1 MHRTPEQDLVR
12 LRKQAEAFAEQRGE
26 RPSTAHLLFVVA
38 EEGGLA
44 KGLLDERR
52 IDGRAIAAAL
62 RVVTDDEADAVAKAV
77 GRAREFAGRQLRG
90 VGPERGGTDPSLV
103 LLHALCQEQ
112 KSASYR
118 FLQQVGVDIAR
129 LRSTVLQYATGVTAP
144 RRVVEPQVS
153 ARPVLASP
161 LRSPAAAPIAPPL
174 GNAFSDPAS
183 RRAETNASRL
193 APPASRPPTQL
204 TLPKPTKRAAR
215 PTSKPLVGVS
225 GSPVSHPPV
234 DAAPP
239 AATPNAFAKN
249 SAPSPASRTDAS
261 PAKPSVATKER
272 AAKGTSAFDAQKYPR
287 LAAFATPAPD
297 EVLCLGRDREL
308 GRLVELLHKKN
319 GHHALVVG
327 DAAVGK
333 STVLRAL
340 GQGLRAFCIDA
351 NALLAAAPA
360 RGQLTATLRDL
371 EKEAETFANGAPMVL
386 LVDDAAALFTS
397 EAEAETSAALRKLA
411 APQVSWVLALGTAE
425 AKRIGDRDPAL
436 LRQFGVVELGE
447 LDLETSIAAVKTLV
461 DQLAAHHRVTYEA
474 DALED
479 AVRWTARWVSEK
491 RNPEKS
497 LVLLDRAGART
508 KLLGRDTVTRAVVAK
523 ALSEDSKVPVERLLE
538 SDGER
543 LLALE
548 NHVGKILVGHEAPLT
563 KIADILRRNA
573 SGFRSGRP
581 IGSFLLLGPT
591 GVGKT
596 ECAKALA
603 EVLFGS
609 ERAMTRID
617 LSEYSEPH
625 SVARLFGAPPGYV
638 GHEAGG
644 QLTDAIGR
652 RPYQLVLLDEVEK
665 AHRDV
670 LLAFL
675 QVFDEGRLTDGRGRV
690 VDFSNTVILLTSN
703 LGADS
708 YSKKRTSRV
717 GFGAIGES
725 TDDVDADRDAEV
737 VAAARRALAP
747 ELYNRL
753 DEVLVFA
760 PLARDSVREVARRM
774 LAKTAASLFAEKGV
788 ELDVSDHAIDAL
800 LDLGGYDPSLG
811 ARPMRRTIA
820 REVEARLANLVLGGQ
835 LKRGDVALLEA
846 SRGKIVVDVVRG
858 DPKSRSLS
866 A

>member
-12 LRKQAEAFAEQRGE
+12 LRKQAEALAEQRGE

-62 RVVTDDEADAVAKAV
+62 RVVTDDEGDAVAKAV
-77 GRAREFAGRQLRG
+77 ARAREFAGRQLRG
-90 VGPERGGTDPSLV
+90 VGPERGGTDPALV

-144 RRVVEPQVS
+144 RRMVEPQVS

-161 LRSPAAAPIAPPL
+161 VRSPGAAPGSIAPPL
-174 GNAFSDPAS
+174 GS
-183 RRAETNASRL
+183 ASRL
-193 APPASRPPTQL
+193 APPGSRPPQQL

-215 PTSKPLVGVS
+215 PTAKPLVGVS
-225 GSPVSHPPV
+225 GSPVSHPTPLDV
-234 DAAPP
+234 AAEGPSAAPAT
-239 AATPNAFAKN
+239 AAT
-249 SAPSPASRTDAS
+249 
-261 PAKPSVATKER
+261 KPPVATKER
-272 AAKGTSAFDAQKYPR
+272 ATKGTGAFDAQKYPR
-287 LAAFATPAPD
+287 LAAFATPAPGD
-297 EVLCLGRDREL
+297 VLCLGRDREL

-371 EKEAETFANGAPMVL
+371 EKEAEALADGAPIVL

-397 EAEAETSAALRKLA
+397 EAEAETSAALRKLT

-425 AKRIGDRDPAL
+425 AKRVADRDPAL

-447 LDLETSIAAVKTLV
+447 LDLETSIAAVKALV
-461 DQLAAHHRVTYEA
+461 GQLATHHRVTYEA
-474 DALED
+474 EALED

-508 KLLGRDTVTRAVVAK
+508 KLLGRETVTRAVVAK
-523 ALSEDSKVPVERLLE
+523 ALAEDSKVPVERLLE

-548 NHVGKILVGHEAPLT
+548 EHVGKILVGHEAPLA

-644 QLTDAIGR
+644 QLTDAIGK

-725 TDDVDADRDAEV
+725 SDEQDADRDAEV
-737 VAAARRALAP
+737 VAAARRVLAP

-760 PLARDSVREVARRM
+760 PLARDAVREVARRM

-788 ELDVSDHAIDAL
+788 ELDVSDAAVDAL
-800 LDLGGYDPSLG
+800 LDLGGYDPALG

-820 REVEARLANLVLGGQ
+820 REVEARLANLVLGGR

-858 DPKSRSLS
+858 GAVCTLS

>member
-44 KGLLDERR
+44 KGLLEERR

-144 RRVVEPQVS
+144 RRMVEPQAS

-161 LRSPAAAPIAPPL
+161 LRSPTASAPL
-174 GNAFSDPAS
+174 GNAFSDPA

-215 PTSKPLVGVS
+215 PTSKPVVGVS
-225 GSPVSHPPV
+225 GSPVSHPPPL
-234 DAAPP
+234 DAPP
-239 AATPNAFAKN
+239 AAAPNAFAKN

-261 PAKPSVATKER
+261 PAKPPVATKER
-272 AAKGTSAFDAQKYPR
+272 ATKGTSTFDAQKYPR

-644 QLTDAIGR
+644 QLTDAIGK

-690 VDFSNTVILLTSN
+690 VDFSNTVVLLTSN

-725 TDDVDADRDAEV
+725 TDDADADRDAEV

-820 REVEARLANLVLGGQ
+820 REVEARLANLVLGGH

>member
-12 LRKQAEAFAEQRGE
+12 LRKQAEALAEQRGE

-77 GRAREFAGRQLRG
+77 ARAREFAGRQLRG
-90 VGPERGGTDPSLV
+90 VGPERGGTDPALV

-144 RRVVEPQVS
+144 RRVVEPQVT

-161 LRSPAAAPIAPPL
+161 LRTPNTTALPPGPSAPTL
-174 GNAFSDPAS
+174 GSAFPSA
-183 RRAETNASRL
+183 RRAGSENASRL
-193 APPASRPPTQL
+193 APPASRPPQQL
-204 TLPKPTKRAAR
+204 TLPKPAKRAAR
-215 PTSKPLVGVS
+215 PTTKPLVGVS
-225 GSPVSHPPV
+225 GSPVSHTAPV
-234 DAAPP
+234 DTAPLEGPPSPP
-239 AATPNAFAKN
+239 AAAAT
-249 SAPSPASRTDAS
+249 
-261 PAKPSVATKER
+261 KPPVATKER
-272 AAKGTSAFDAQKYPR
+272 ATKGTGAFDAQRYPR
-287 LAAFATPAPD
+287 LAAFATPAPAD
-297 EVLCLGRDREL
+297 VLCLGRDREL

-371 EKEAETFANGAPMVL
+371 EKEAEAFANGAPIVL

-411 APQVSWVLALGTAE
+411 APQVSWVLALGTTE
-425 AKRIGDRDPAL
+425 SKRIGDRDPAL

-461 DQLAAHHRVTYEA
+461 GALAEHHRVTYEA

-548 NHVGKILVGHEAPLT
+548 NHVGKILVGHEAPLA

-644 QLTDAIGR
+644 QLTDAIGK

-725 TDDVDADRDAEV
+725 ADELDADRDAEV

-760 PLARDSVREVARRM
+760 PLARASVREVARRM

-846 SRGKIVVDVVRG
+846 SRGKIVVDVVRR
-858 DPKSRSLS
+858 DPATRSLS

>member
-153 ARPVLASP
+153 ARPVLPSP

-239 AATPNAFAKN
+239 AAAPNAFAKN

-261 PAKPSVATKER
+261 PAKPPVATKER
-272 AAKGTSAFDAQKYPR
+272 ATKGTSTFDAQKYPR

-371 EKEAETFANGAPMVL
+371 EKEAETFADGAPIVL

-644 QLTDAIGR
+644 QLTDAIGK

-725 TDDVDADRDAEV
+725 TDEVDADRDAEV

-846 SRGKIVVDVVRG
+846 SRGKIVVDVVRS

>member
-129 LRSTVLQYATGVTAP
+129 LRSTVLQYATRVTAP